1 MNAVV
6 RTIAL
11 LLLLLSQPLFG
22 QQDSMSS
29 QGPREN
35 VAAVQSLLNEAYT
48 HLRVRYVYGGKS
60 PSGFDCSGYVSYC
73 FGKSL
78 EMSMPN
84 RSADYQNFGSEI
96 PLLDCRPGDVICF
109 SGRSINRTI
118 GHVGIVID
126 GHSENPLFIHA
137 STSHGVRVDALRSSY
152 FEPRFIGV
160 RRVILP

>member
-1 MNAVV
+1 MNAAV
-6 RTIAL
+6 RNLTLMFL
-11 LLLLLSQPLFG
+11 LVSQPLFG
-22 QQDSMSS
+22 QQDSLVN
-29 QGPREN
+29 QGPSEN

-60 PSGFDCSGYVSYC
+60 PSGFDCSGYVGYC
-73 FGKSL
+73 FGQSL
-78 EMSMPN
+78 SMNMPN
-84 RSADYQNFGSEI
+84 RSADYRDFGTEI
-96 PLLDCRPGDVICF
+96 PLLYCRPGDVICF

-137 STSHGVRVDALRSSY
+137 STSQGVRVDALLSPY

-160 RRVILP
+160 RRVIQP